1 MARSNFAVGVID
13 PEGAPDLEVYKLGH
27 ESGGCVNF
35 PMNIDWSVDGSF
47 LLGIGHNG
55 MSVWRIEKLA
65 VDRDVTW

>member
-13 PEGAPDLEVYKLGH
+13 LDGTPDLEVYKLGH
-27 ESGGCVNF
+27 ESGGGVNF

-55 MSVWRIEKLA
+55 MSVWRIEKNSP
-65 VDRDVTW
+65 